1 VTDRSIYCHM
11 TLSAMNYLLYII
23 YISIIISYYYLYKY
37 SYFNGIVHFLDVFNI
52 KLFVY
57 GIVFRTNTHV
67 RVIVDY
73 CSDVYVYN
81 LLDKCL
87 YLILFYFFYFFIKI
101 QYILQLD
108 APSEFNHVNG
118 VIIQFALK
126 NVG

>member
-37 SYFNGIVHFLDVFNI
+37 SYFNGIEHFLDVFNI
-52 KLFVY
+52 KLFFY

-67 RVIVDY
+67 RVIVAY

-81 LLDKCL
+81 LLGKCL
-87 YLILFYFFYFFIKI
+87 YFIFLFFFFFIKI

-118 VIIQFALK
+118 GIIQFALK